1 MAKLLPRDEEL
12 FAQIAREHIYV
23 NPVLWTIIYQYLG
36 DCISVINVLVRY
48 YIDSNLAVPKK
59 EAERILIYTNRMIE
73 IIQKL
78 TDHNLIKADEPDP
91 LLQRVK
97 KENLKFDPITD
108 ELFGNYV
115 RNDIYMITLIITD
128 YLDPLDTREAISIE
142 HAGKILEYTRS
153 TMRFMDRLRE
163 ATSRRLKYD

>member
-1 MAKLLPRDEEL
+1 MAKLLPKDEEL
-12 FAQIAREHIYV
+12 FAQIEKEHIYV
-23 NPVLWTIIYQYLG
+23 NPVLWKIIYQYIG
-36 DCISVINVLVRY
+36 DCINVINFLVRY
-48 YIDSNLAVPKK
+48 YIDSNLAVPKE
-59 EAERILIYTNRMIE
+59 EAKKILIYTKRMVE

-78 TDHNLIKADEPDP
+78 TDHELIKDDELDP

-97 KENLKFDPITD
+97 KENLKLDPITD

-128 YLDPLDTREAISIE
+128 YIDPLDTREAVLIE
-142 HAGKILEYTRS
+142 HAQKILEYTRS

-163 ATSRRLKYD
+163 TTSRRLNYD